1 MDKRRCECFRR
12 VVLVRRRMAEAE
24 EQELGAE
31 ALHSHQTNAELVE
44 LQTHLVDLFLLA
56 LNLFPPRFE
65 RLCLV
70 ECVLGLRP

>member
-1 MDKRRCECFRR
+1 
-12 VVLVRRRMAEAE
+12 MAEAE
-24 EQELGAE
+24 KQELRAE
-31 ALHSHQTNAELVE
+31 TLHSRQTNAGLVE

-56 LNLFPPRFE
+56 LKLFPPRLE